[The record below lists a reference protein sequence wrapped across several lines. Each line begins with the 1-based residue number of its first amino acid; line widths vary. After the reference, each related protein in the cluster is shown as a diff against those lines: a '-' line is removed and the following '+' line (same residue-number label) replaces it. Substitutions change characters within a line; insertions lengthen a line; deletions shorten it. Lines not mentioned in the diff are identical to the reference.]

1 VLSRG
6 GNWYAAHVLGTSISD
21 LTSAFRAYRAS
32 ALRSVDLGA
41 FRSNGYGFLIELAH
55 MLERAGA
62 KFAEVPVQFVN
73 RSGGRSKMGPK
84 IAFESLRVVTARQQ
98 SRQVREV
105 RTALSTLGAQA
116 HHEPTCSKTTAP
128 PER

>member
-1 VLSRG
+1 
-6 GNWYAAHVLGTSISD
+6 VLGTSISD

-84 IAFESLRVVTARQQ
+84 IAFESLRVVTML
-98 SRQVREV
+98 
-105 RTALSTLGAQA
+105 ALS
-116 HHEPTCSKTTAP
+116 
-128 PER
+128 ERLHRSPAGQPGNNPAKFGKSVPH